1 MFLAKT
7 TTVGIETTATVLVVS
22 IIASVVVTV
31 PMAQMVATI
40 ITEIYVTIMI
50 ETQEVVRTKI
60 TVATTQKEVRE
71 ETTTLATIMIEDRE
85 GITTLLMITTE
96 VRGVESTIVEITS
109 QHHQHRSVL
118 QEEMTHQAVQA
129 QARIDR
135 IIMVEEVAWTIVVTN
150 AISQAQVEIYLLA
163 ANAEAVVERQAQHQ
177 LVANAQRH
185 QTKADRAEK
194 LKELKVA
201 EVEEINYQSTVGSL

>member
-7 TTVGIETTATVLVVS
+7 TTVGTETTATVLVVS

-60 TVATTQKEVRE
+60 TVATTQKEVQE

>member
-1 MFLAKT
+1 
-7 TTVGIETTATVLVVS
+7 
-22 IIASVVVTV
+22 
-31 PMAQMVATI
+31 
-40 ITEIYVTIMI
+40 MI
-50 ETQEVVRTKI
+50 
-60 TVATTQKEVRE
+60 EVRE